1 VKANSETEDLPHYKK
16 LRYATE
22 ELRTDLREKVKDK
35 IDTVIR
41 FEIEHA
47 RKPKEDP
54 DKEKNLN
61 ESESAARLLQ
71 MDEPV

>member
-1 VKANSETEDLPHYKK
+1 MKANSETEDLPHYKK

-22 ELRTDLREKVKDK
+22 ELRTDLSEKVKGK

-41 FEIEHA
+41 FVIEHA
-47 RKPKEDP
+47 RQPMEDP
-54 DKEKNLN
+54 IKENNLN

-71 MDEPV
+71 MDEPD